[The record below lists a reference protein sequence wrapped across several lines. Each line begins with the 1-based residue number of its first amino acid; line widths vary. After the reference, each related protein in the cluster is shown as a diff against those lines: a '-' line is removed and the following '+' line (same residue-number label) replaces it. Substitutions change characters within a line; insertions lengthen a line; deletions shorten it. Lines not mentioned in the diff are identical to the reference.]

1 MRTTQPPANLGTVI
15 VVCGPVVVTTPRP
28 QLRPTNVTYRLGYM
42 VSKVVVLF
50 LSYYS
55 DLQIS
60 YTNGIEKLYETE
72 IHFRYS

>member
-15 VVCGPVVVTTPRP
+15 VVCGPVVLTAPRP

-50 LSYYS
+50 LSC
-55 DLQIS
+55 LNS